1 MANKSTQFGQ
11 PNGNPQHKLTE
22 EELRKGGIESGKT
35 RAENRT
41 FKQWLERMGNLKIK
55 SEKDKAIL
63 KDAGLTDEEMIS
75 DAKKMYRLNQKAD
88 AGDPKSIELVAKLKG
103 QLTNININENHNIEY
118 KPLVDLTERKKNGE
132 D

>member
-11 PNGNPQHKLTE
+11 PNGNPPHKLTV
-22 EELRKGGIESGKT
+22 EELRKGAINSAKAK
-35 RAENRT
+35 AENRT
-41 FKQWLERMGNLKIK
+41 FKQWLERMGSLEIK

-63 KDAGLTDEEMIS
+63 KDAGLTDEEMVS
-75 DAKKMYRLNQKAD
+75 DAKKMYRLNLKAD
-88 AGDPKSIELVAKLKG
+88 AGDPKAIELVAKLKG
-103 QLTNININENHNIEY
+103 QLTNININENHNVEY